1 MADISVKESTPKWK
15 FPFKIKIE
23 NRIDNPP
30 RWLSPVLS
38 LAAVA
43 IALLI
48 GAVVIWIAG
57 GDPWAAYSHI
67 AKYSLGSWG
76 VLSDTMVKAIPLM
89 LVGLACSIAF
99 RMKLWNIGAEGQFF
113 LGAFGAS
120 MVVLLP
126 VLPMEA
132 PKWQF
137 ILVSAGFGMFFGALW
152 GFVPGFLK
160 ARYNVNEIISTLMMN
175 YIAIYFVEW
184 LIHGPWKGPTARG
197 FAYTDTFPRAAWL
210 PTLYGTR
217 IHWPTLILGLI
228 LAVVMYIMVTRT
240 RSGFEIRV
248 IGENPDAAR
257 FAGISQFKTTLIVML
272 ISGGLAGL
280 AGVGEVA
287 GIHMRLLG
295 PTNISMGYGYTAII
309 VAWLARRN
317 PLAVIVTSLLFAV
330 IMTGG
335 DVIKVSL
342 GLPFQLINVFNG
354 LILFFLIGSEIL
366 LRYKI
371 SFLLRR

>member
-1 MADISVKESTPKWK
+1 MADITVKESAPKWK

-23 NRIDNPP
+23 NRVDNPP

-38 LAAVA
+38 LAAVV

-48 GAVVIWIAG
+48 GALVIWFAG
-57 GDPWAAYSHI
+57 GDPWAAYTHI

-160 ARYNVNEIISTLMMN
+160 ARYNVNEIISTLLMN
-175 YIAIYFVEW
+175 YIAI
-184 LIHGPWKGPTARG
+184 
-197 FAYTDTFPRAAWL
+197 
-210 PTLYGTR
+210 
-217 IHWPTLILGLI
+217 
-228 LAVVMYIMVTRT
+228 
-240 RSGFEIRV
+240 
-248 IGENPDAAR
+248 
-257 FAGISQFKTTLIVML
+257 
-272 ISGGLAGL
+272 
-280 AGVGEVA
+280 
-287 GIHMRLLG
+287 
-295 PTNISMGYGYTAII
+295 
-309 VAWLARRN
+309 
-317 PLAVIVTSLLFAV
+317 
-330 IMTGG
+330 
-335 DVIKVSL
+335 
-342 GLPFQLINVFNG
+342 
-354 LILFFLIGSEIL
+354 
-366 LRYKI
+366 
-371 SFLLRR
+371 